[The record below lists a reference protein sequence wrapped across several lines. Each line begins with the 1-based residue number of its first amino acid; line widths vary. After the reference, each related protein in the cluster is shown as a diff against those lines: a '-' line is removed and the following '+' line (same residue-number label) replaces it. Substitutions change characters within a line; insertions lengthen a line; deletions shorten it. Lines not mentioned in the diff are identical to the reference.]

1 MVKSAIRQENVMREE
16 ICFVPN
22 HSKNVIVTARKCTH
36 IPMTKCA
43 FLVSLIYIIA
53 SSDSYLSLPINL

>member
-1 MVKSAIRQENVMREE
+1 MVKAAIRQENVTKEE

-22 HSKNVIVTARKCTH
+22 HIKNVIVTARTCTH

-43 FLVSLIYIIA
+43 FLVSFI
-53 SSDSYLSLPINL
+53 